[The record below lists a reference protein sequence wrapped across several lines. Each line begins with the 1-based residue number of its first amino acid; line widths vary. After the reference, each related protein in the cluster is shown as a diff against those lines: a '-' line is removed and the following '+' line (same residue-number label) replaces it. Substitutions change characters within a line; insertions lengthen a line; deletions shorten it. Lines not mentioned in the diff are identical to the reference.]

1 MTSHPQ
7 LSEQLLSRSQLAKRF
22 SVCTET
28 IKRWE
33 KRGQLSPIRFNQRV
47 VRYRLSDVVRI
58 EQQAQGGQQ

>member
-1 MTSHPQ
+1 MKNYPDLT
-7 LSEQLLSRSQLAKRF
+7 EQLLSRSQLAKRF

-33 KRGQLSPIRFNQRV
+33 KRGQLNPIRFNQRV

-58 EQQAQGGQQ
+58 EQEAEGG